1 MGNKEI
7 PKDILPT
14 LIVGLGGTGFQ
25 VIKRLKK
32 LFSKRYNEQNL
43 PIRYLILDTDLKSF
57 LDDTLKNNEKCQL
70 RLNEGIKS
78 TLDWAYSN
86 PNFNWM
92 PQNPPITPDF
102 FTSTDQGAGLIRP
115 IGRLYLCKN
124 SKLVYDTL
132 NTAKNDLV
140 DLYKILTEVGA
151 VHLENID
158 RHKVYI
164 VGSLAGGTGCGTF
177 LDVSVMLS
185 KIFNRD
191 NTNLIGMF
199 TLESC
204 YDDKLSSDLDSQNR
218 SKANCYA
225 ALKELEFYMSSIKN
239 PEDERYKF
247 KYNNIGE
254 IKLEKKLLD
263 ICYLIENKNES
274 GGVLTNIEDI
284 YDLCSLQLYH
294 EIGTKLGS
302 QLRADYANFI
312 CKDKDPILKR
322 DRHFST
328 FSSSSMEVPVENIK
342 RYSKYKLA
350 ADILERL
357 YTSGAGD
364 EDLTEGSEKLI
375 ENIKV
380 ELNIFS
386 YLVNNNS
393 LKIKEGIVDLPII
406 QNGLNGAERR
416 VTNSKDNWKYDYEDN
431 NRKAVKL
438 LEKFMNENS
447 TVYGVRGLSQIL
459 KHTTEVLSQEAR
471 DMNPPSNVGTATSVY
486 QTIST
491 TMEETKKSKR
501 SKRDKTKRDS
511 AMNNCKNIANNFISN
526 KESEI
531 NFYIA
536 SELSNMIDK
545 MVSEFTK
552 KIEVLYKNISDKRKQ
567 VTTGLSRI
575 NNQATKIYGGN
586 IISREMVTKDFY
598 RSYYEESYGGKNLE
612 GTITQIL
619 TKKNFDEVFMRE
631 KDRPQDTNILSL
643 MGYNIGFFIELCGVI
658 IEKDGRLDNL
668 SLIDILRKNAEMK
681 RLDPKVYVK
690 EELEIGAKLA
700 KPFWSAIKNPEVSWT
715 ECYYIGAVKDD
726 NITNGFTVRPHEEID
741 NWIRSQTGERSR
753 QARYVETTNPSSIDV
768 IHITMGACAG
778 YLPDV
783 KNYKMFYLKLLSEQ
797 TYPLHLDENY
807 VGLDDVVLDM
817 DELFKI
823 YTLAQAYG
831 AVIRV
836 HGKYIYNL
844 GDSEADGYGFVYKTQ
859 CNLYTDK
866 TINSERE
873 LPKNISEVE
882 EEIILGNS
890 ERDVLNKIEK
900 DMALTRKLAK
910 FIKEVEA
917 VHTREDLIIH
927 KRKYIELYDLTMN
940 NNDDNKI
947 VSGYHE
953 GDFIAYEKLRYQ
965 NSFRK

>member
-1 MGNKEI
+1 MINNEI

-32 LFSKRYNEQNL
+32 LFNKRYNEQNL

-70 RLNEGIKS
+70 RFNEGIKS

-86 PNFNWM
+86 PNFDWL
-92 PQNPPITPDF
+92 PENPPITPDF

-204 YDDKLSSDLDSQNR
+204 YDDKLSSDLDAQNR

-239 PEDERYKF
+239 PDDDRYSF

-263 ICYLIENKNES
+263 ICYLVENKNEA

-312 CKDKDPILKR
+312 CKDKDPVLKR

-328 FSSSSMEVPVENIK
+328 FSSSSMEIPVENIK
-342 RYSKYKLA
+342 RYSCFKLA
-350 ADILERL
+350 SDILESL
-357 YTSGAGD
+357 YNSQTS
-364 EDLTEGSEKLI
+364 EE
-375 ENIKV
+375 
-380 ELNIFS
+380 ELNVKAEELKEDIKQELDINT
-386 YLVNNNS
+386 YLVNNNVI
-393 LKIKEGIVDLPII
+393 KIKDGTLDGAVI
-406 QNGLNGAERR
+406 QNSLTTAEKK
-416 VTNSKDNWKYDYEDN
+416 VITSKNNWESDHEINKE
-431 NRKAVKL
+431 KAIRF
-438 LEKFMNENS
+438 LEKFINES
-447 TVYGVRGLSQIL
+447 SISYGVKGLSKIL
-459 KHTTEVLSQEAR
+459 KQTSTLLKEEA
-471 DMNPPSNVGTATSVY
+471 NSIIPPSNVGSANSVFQSINTNLESIKKLNNSRKNKIKKADTA
-486 QTIST
+486 
-491 TMEETKKSKR
+491 
-501 SKRDKTKRDS
+501 
-511 AMNNCKNIANNFISN
+511 NNCKNTANNFINN
-526 KESEI
+526 KENEI
-531 NFYIA
+531 NSYIA
-536 SELSNMIDK
+536 NELCKMISD
-545 MVSEFTK
+545 MINES
-552 KIEVLYKNISDKRKQ
+552 IKNIDDKSGKIDEYRSMISMN
-567 VTTGLSRI
+567 LSRL
-575 NNQATKIYGGN
+575 NNQANKIYGGN
-586 IISREMVTKDFY
+586 IISREMVSKDFY
-598 RSYYEESYGGKNLE
+598 ENYYQENFGKNNLRN
-612 GTITQIL
+612 IIDKL
-619 TKKNFDEVFMRE
+619 MKKEMFDEVFAMERE
-631 KDRPQDTNILSL
+631 KPKDINILSL
-643 MGYNIGFFIELCGVI
+643 MKCDIKFFIKLCAKI
-658 IEKDGRLDNL
+658 IEEDRRLDNL
-668 SLIDILRKNAEMK
+668 SLIDIMRKNAAANKQNEK
-681 RLDPKVYVK
+681 LYVK
-690 EELEIGAKLA
+690 EELEIAAKLA

-726 NITNGFTVRPHEEID
+726 NITNGFTIRPHEEID
-741 NWIRSQTGERSR
+741 YWIRSQTGERSR
-753 QARYVETTNPSSIDV
+753 QARYVETSNPSSIDV

-797 TYPLHLDENY
+797 TYPLHLDEIY
-807 VGLDDVVLDM
+807 VGLDDLVLDM
-817 DELFKI
+817 DDLFKI

-831 AVIRV
+831 AILRV
-836 HGKYIYNL
+836 HGKYVDNL
-844 GDSEADGYGFVYKTQ
+844 SGSEIEGQKFVYNSN
-859 CNLYTDK
+859 CNLSTDK
-866 TINSERE
+866 IQDSDKE
-873 LPKNISEVE
+873 LPKNISEIE
-882 EEIILGNS
+882 ENIILGGSQNQ
-890 ERDVLNKIEK
+890 VLNRIDK
-900 DMALTRKLAK
+900 DLALTSKLAK
-910 FIKEVEA
+910 FITSVEA
-917 VHTREDLIIH
+917 VYSREDLINH
-927 KRKYIELYDLTMN
+927 KKKYIELYDLLN
-940 NNDDNKI
+940 NTDEEIKA
-947 VSGYHE
+947 VGYQE

>member
-1 MGNKEI
+1 MMNNEI

-25 VIKRLKK
+25 IIKRLKK
-32 LFSKRYNEQNL
+32 LFNKRYNEQNL

-57 LDDTLKNNEKCQL
+57 LDDSLKNNEKCQL
-70 RLNEGIKS
+70 RFNEGVKS

-86 PNFNWM
+86 PNFDWL
-92 PQNPPITPDF
+92 PENPPITPDF

-132 NTAKNDLV
+132 STAKNDLV

-204 YDDKLSSDLDSQNR
+204 YDDKLSSDLDAQNR

-239 PEDERYKF
+239 PEDDRYTF

-263 ICYLIENKNES
+263 ICYLVENKNEG

-312 CKDKDPILKR
+312 CKDKDPVLKR

-328 FSSSSMEVPVENIK
+328 FSSSSMEIPVENIK
-342 RYSKYKLA
+342 RYSCFKLA
-350 ADILERL
+350 SDILESL
-357 YTSGAGD
+357 YSSETEEVLNLKAEELK
-364 EDLTEGSEKLI
+364 ED
-375 ENIKV
+375 IKQ
-380 ELNIFS
+380 ELDINT
-386 YLVNNNS
+386 YLVNNHMIRIKEETLDGSVIQNS
-393 LKIKEGIVDLPII
+393 LTS
-406 QNGLNGAERR
+406 AEKR
-416 VTNSKDNWKYDYEDN
+416 VTASKNNWNSDYEIN
-431 NRKAVKL
+431 IEKADKF
-438 LEKFMNENS
+438 LEEFINENS
-447 TVYGVRGLSQIL
+447 IAYGVRGLSRIL
-459 KHTTEVLSQEAR
+459 KETSTLFKQEA
-471 DMNPPSNVGTATSVY
+471 NAIIPPSNVGSANSVF
-486 QTIST
+486 QSISGKLDSVKKLSNSRKNKL
-491 TMEETKKSKR
+491 KKSEEAN
-501 SKRDKTKRDS
+501 SI
-511 AMNNCKNIANNFISN
+511 KNTANNFISN
-526 KESEI
+526 KENEI
-531 NFYIA
+531 NSYIA
-536 SELSNMIDK
+536 NELCKMITAMIDEA
-545 MVSEFTK
+545 V
-552 KIEVLYKNISDKRKQ
+552 KNID
-567 VTTGLSRI
+567 VLSRNI
-575 NNQATKIYGGN
+575 DEYRSSVSMNLLRLNNQANKTYGGN
-586 IISREMVTKDFY
+586 IISREMVSKDFY
-598 RSYYEESYGGKNLE
+598 DNFYEENYGRDNLKP
-612 GTITQIL
+612 TITKMMKQEM
-619 TKKNFDEVFMRE
+619 FDEIFDMERE
-631 KDRPQDTNILSL
+631 KPRDINILSL
-643 MGYNIGFFIELCGVI
+643 MNYDIKDLINLCAKI
-658 IEKDGRLDNL
+658 IEEDKRLDNL
-668 SLIDILRKNAEMK
+668 SLIDIMRKNAEVN
-681 RLDPKVYVK
+681 RQNPKLYVK
-690 EELEIGAKLA
+690 EELEIAAKLA

-726 NITNGFTVRPHEEID
+726 NITNGFTIRPDEEID
-741 NWIRSQTGERSR
+741 YWIRSQTGERSR
-753 QARYVETTNPSSIDV
+753 QARYVETSNPSSIDV

-797 TYPLHLDENY
+797 TYPLHLDETY
-807 VGLDDVVLDM
+807 VGLDDLVLDV

-831 AVIRV
+831 AILKV
-836 HGKYIYNL
+836 HGKYIDNL
-844 GDSEADGYGFVYKTQ
+844 SSSNMDGQRFVYKSD
-859 CNLYTDK
+859 CNLSTDK
-866 TINSERE
+866 IIDSYKE
-873 LPKNISEVE
+873 LPKNTSEIE
-882 EEIILGNS
+882 ESIILGNS
-890 ERDVLNKIEK
+890 RSQVLSRIEK
-900 DMALTRKLAK
+900 DIALTSKLAK
-910 FIKEVEA
+910 FITAVEA
-917 VHTREDLIIH
+917 VHSREDLIKH
-927 KRKYIELYDLTMN
+927 KRKYIELYNLL
-940 NNDDNKI
+940 NNDDDIKAA
-947 VSGYHE
+947 GYQE

>member
-1 MGNKEI
+1 MINNEI

-32 LFSKRYNEQNL
+32 LFNKRYNEENL

-70 RLNEGIKS
+70 RFNEGIKS

-86 PNFNWM
+86 PNFDWL

-124 SKLVYDTL
+124 SKLAYDTL
-132 NTAKNDLV
+132 STAKNDLV

-204 YDDKLSSDLDSQNR
+204 YDDKLSSDLDAQNR

-239 PEDERYKF
+239 PEDDRYKF

-263 ICYLIENKNES
+263 ICYLVENKNEA

-312 CKDKDPILKR
+312 CKDKDPVLKR

-328 FSSSSMEVPVENIK
+328 FSSSSMEIPVENIK
-342 RYSKYKLA
+342 RYSCFKLA
-350 ADILERL
+350 SDILESL
-357 YTSGAGD
+357 YSSDTD
-364 EDLTEGSEKLI
+364 EEEI
-375 ENIKV
+375 NIKAE
-380 ELNIFS
+380 ELKEDIKQELDINT
-386 YLVNNNS
+386 YLVNNNVI
-393 LKIKEGIVDLPII
+393 KIKNDTLEGSVI
-406 QNGLNGAERR
+406 QNSLTTAEKR
-416 VTNSKDNWKYDYEDN
+416 VTASKGNWDSDYEIN
-431 NRKAVKL
+431 FEKANKL
-438 LEKFMNENS
+438 LEKFINEKS
-447 TVYGVRGLSQIL
+447 IAYGVKGLSKIL
-459 KHTTEVLSQEAR
+459 KETSTLFKEEA
-471 DMNPPSNVGTATSVY
+471 NAIIPPSNVGSANSVF
-486 QTIST
+486 QSISGKLDSVKKLSNSRKNKL
-491 TMEETKKSKR
+491 KKSEVANS
-501 SKRDKTKRDS
+501 SKNT
-511 AMNNCKNIANNFISN
+511 ANNFISN
-526 KESEI
+526 KENEI
-531 NFYIA
+531 NSYIA
-536 SELSNMIDK
+536 NELSKMI
-545 MVSEFTK
+545 
-552 KIEVLYKNISDKRKQ
+552 
-567 VTTGLSRI
+567 TTIIDESVKSIDVLSRNI
-575 NNQATKIYGGN
+575 DEYRSTVSMNLLRLNNQANKIYGGN
-586 IISREMVTKDFY
+586 IISREMVSKDFY
-598 RSYYEESYGGKNLE
+598 DNFYEENYGRDNLNP
-612 GTITQIL
+612 TITKMMQKEI
-619 TKKNFDEVFMRE
+619 FDEVFAMERE
-631 KDRPQDTNILSL
+631 KPKDINILSL
-643 MGYNIGFFIELCGVI
+643 MDCEIKYFIKLCAKI
-658 IEKDGRLDNL
+658 IEEDKRLDNL
-668 SLIDILRKNAEMK
+668 SLIDIMRKNAEVK
-681 RLDPKVYVK
+681 RQNPKLYVK
-690 EELEIGAKLA
+690 EEMEIAAKLA

-715 ECYYIGAVKDD
+715 ECYYIGAVKDE
-726 NITNGFTVRPHEEID
+726 NITNGFTIRPHEEID
-741 NWIRSQTGERSR
+741 YWIRSQTGERSR
-753 QARYVETTNPSSIDV
+753 QARYVETSNPSSIDV

-797 TYPLHLDENY
+797 TYPLHLDEIY
-807 VGLDDVVLDM
+807 VGLDDLVLDM

-831 AVIRV
+831 AILRV
-836 HGKYIYNL
+836 YGKYIDNL
-844 GDSEADGYGFVYKTQ
+844 SSSDVDGQRFIYKSE
-859 CNLYTDK
+859 CNLSTDK
-866 TINSERE
+866 IMDSDKE
-873 LPKNISEVE
+873 LPKNISEIE
-882 EEIILGNS
+882 ENIILGNNRS
-890 ERDVLNKIEK
+890 HVLSRIEK
-900 DMALTRKLAK
+900 DIALTSKLAK
-910 FIKEVEA
+910 FITAVEA
-917 VHTREDLIIH
+917 VYSREDLVNH
-927 KRKYIELYDLTMN
+927 KKKYIEFYDLLSN
-940 NNDDNKI
+940 GDEEIKAVGNQ
-947 VSGYHE
+947 E